1 MELGA
6 IEIMDQN
13 GTNINID
20 ALELIE
26 NNSVIIINLDSNYL
40 AESWRAGDTLFINNL
55 ILSNFN
61 DPTDTPYNLEISAL
75 GDNTY
80 HDLDMYTIQIG
91 RPKLIIVN
99 NQTFLYNDIER
110 PIEKIS
116 IYDDPLVNTIYNEN
130 GILIVLPVNYPA
142 TWIVPDNIEFSGSYS
157 GDIDSMLVKGINKD
171 TLQIY
176 ISDDFLAGDSII
188 FSNIETTSIPEHA
201 AKEDSINALGL
212 AIF

>member
-1 MELGA
+1 
-6 IEIMDQN
+6 MDQN

-40 AESWRAGDTLFINNL
+40 AESWTAGDTLFIHNL

-75 GDNTY
+75 GDYTY

-99 NQTFLYNDIER
+99 NQTFLYVTR
-110 PIEKIS
+110 
-116 IYDDPLVNTIYNEN
+116 
-130 GILIVLPVNYPA
+130 
-142 TWIVPDNIEFSGSYS
+142 
-157 GDIDSMLVKGINKD
+157 
-171 TLQIY
+171 
-176 ISDDFLAGDSII
+176 
-188 FSNIETTSIPEHA
+188 
-201 AKEDSINALGL
+201 
-212 AIF
+212 